1 MFLST
6 YYIMNYL
13 KPDKFVDHR
22 EYDYI
27 VSIGNKCPTKM
38 ILSTLNIYKESFP
51 FDSIPTTPFLILK
64 YLQNQEDFYPEK
76 NVVRTKDNVWFGHF
90 DINHNYNKTIDTFKH
105 TFNRLFN
112 ILENKK
118 KILFVYTSEADVYNE
133 LNNKYNNNYN
143 DLCRIVEYIIET
155 YKYDNFKLLC
165 VHTNKSFIDSNNIV
179 NYRINVPSH
188 YLSDDMSTHTPQTAL
203 EYRSTLENLMRE
215 IFNV

>member
-1 MFLST
+1 
-6 YYIMNYL
+6 MNYL

-27 VSIGNKCPTKM
+27 VSIGNKCPTRM
-38 ILSTLNIYKESFP
+38 ILSKLNIYKESFP

-90 DINHNYNKTIDTFKH
+90 DIN
-105 TFNRLFN
+105 
-112 ILENKK
+112 
-118 KILFVYTSEADVYNE
+118 
-133 LNNKYNNNYN
+133 NNYN

-155 YKYDNFKLLC
+155 YNYDNFKLLC
-165 VHTNKSFIDSNNIV
+165 VHTNKSFIDSNNVV

-188 YLSDDMSTHTPQTAL
+188 YLSDDMSTHTQQTTL